1 MNTLQFTE
9 KAKQVHG
16 NKYGYALVEYTLP
29 HTKVKITCPTHGD
42 FEQTPSNH
50 INGKQG
56 CPVCSGRQRS
66 TTEQFVL
73 KAQQRHNHTYDYSL
87 VEYKNNKTK
96 VKIIC
101 RDHGVFEQTPGK
113 HLSGTTCPKCL
124 GRYKTTPDFISQAKQ
139 VHGDKYDYSLVYYIQ
154 NNKKVTILCNTHG
167 TFLQRPDGHLQGQGC
182 PKCVGKDKTT
192 QDFIQQA
199 KRVHGDKYDYTDS
212 FYIKTHDKVKILC
225 GKHGVFEQTPV
236 NHVVHKQGC
245 PKCGNW
251 ISEPET
257 KWLDQHDVPDTPNT
271 RQVTIKIGNKRYKVD
286 GYVPETNTVYEFWG
300 DYWHGNPRKFEP
312 SQLNVQTNKTFG
324 ELYEQTLSKRQA
336 ILDAGY
342 KLVEIWE
349 SDYVK

>member
-1 MNTLQFTE
+1 MNTAQFIE
-9 KAKQVHG
+9 KATRVHG
-16 NKYGYALVEYTLP
+16 DKYEYDLVEYTLP
-29 HTKVKITCPTHGD
+29 HSKIKITCPTHGA

-56 CPVCSGRQRS
+56 CPSCSGRQRL
-66 TTEQFVL
+66 TTDQFVS
-73 KAQQRHNHTYDYSL
+73 KAQQRHNHAYDYSL

-96 VKIIC
+96 VKIGC
-101 RDHGVFEQTPGK
+101 HTHGVFEQTPSK

-124 GRYKTTPDFISQAKQ
+124 GRHKTTSDFIEQANQ
-139 VHGDKYDYSLVYYIQ
+139 VHSGKYDYSFAEYEHGSKEI
-154 NNKKVTILCNTHG
+154 TIVCSTHG
-167 TFLQRPDGHLQGQGC
+167 SFLQRPTCHLQGQGC

-192 QDFIQQA
+192 QDFMQQA
-199 KRVHGDKYDYTDS
+199 KQAHGDKYDYAGTV
-212 FYIKTHDKVKILC
+212 YVKTHEKVKIVC

-251 ISEPET
+251 ISEPESQ
-257 KWLDQHDVPDTPNT
+257 WLDYHNVPDTPET
-271 RQVTIKIGNKRYKVD
+271 RQVTIKLGGKRYKVD

-300 DYWHGNPRKFEP
+300 DYWHGNPLKFEP

-324 ELYEQTLSKRQA
+324 ELYEQTLTKRRA
-336 ILDAGY
+336 ILAAGY

-349 SDYVK
+349 SDFD